1 MKTSNPESLMS
12 MNNFNFTDF
21 TTQHFIKK
29 IWKKTKIN
37 VTYLEKDFDFTGP
50 HIRMRIR
57 VMNQHWNLLGSNLLG
72 TITKD
77 KKHRVNHVAFATTI
91 GAHNGWK
98 TLMERSQS
106 LFSIVRLEILVLNV
120 SDHQPRPVTFK
131 GQCWWRWRWDVN
143 PIDVNSTVFV
153 TDFFRWIWRSLKTI
167 PKLCEKQSN
176 LTMKTSITSSGAS
189 AASSVS
195 MFSGGVC
202 STSISSSVIFWK
214 TSFLLTVAS
223 ESEFFRK
230 LKNKTSARVTDLSQ

>member
-1 MKTSNPESLMS
+1 M
-12 MNNFNFTDF
+12 
-21 TTQHFIKK
+21 
-29 IWKKTKIN
+29 KIN

-120 SDHQPRPVTFK
+120 SDHQPWPVTFK
-131 GQCWWRWRWDVN
+131 GQCWWRWRWNVN
-143 PIDVNSTVFV
+143 AIDVNSTVFV
-153 TDFFRWIWRSLKTI
+153 TDFFRWIWWSLKTI
-167 PKLCEKQSN
+167 QKQVKNRAIWQWNPQLPLLELRQLLRSPCFPVE
-176 LTMKTSITSSGAS
+176 
-189 AASSVS
+189 SVQLPFLRQS
-195 MFSGGVC
+195 FFERLLFCWQLRANQNFSE
-202 STSISSSVIFWK
+202 I
-214 TSFLLTVAS
+214 
-223 ESEFFRK
+223 RK